1 LQVITNVFKE
11 KPMSKKKQIL
21 IIEDDRDILQV
32 LETVLTYNEF
42 EVSGINR
49 TDDIYETIK
58 KYKPDLVLTD
68 YLLSGLNGGK
78 ICQLIKSN
86 KDTCHIPVMLISAY
100 PALATSFGNFGFDA
114 FINKPFDINDLV
126 AKIKQLLGKKSKAS
140 SVSE

>member
-1 LQVITNVFKE
+1 
-11 KPMSKKKQIL
+11 MSKKKQIL
-21 IIEDDRDILQV
+21 IIEDDGDILQV
-32 LETVLTYNEF
+32 LETVLTYNDF
-42 EVSGINR
+42 NVSGINR

-58 KYKPDLVLTD
+58 KYDPDLVLTD

-86 KDTCHIPVMLISAY
+86 IDTCHIPVMLISAY

-126 AKIKQLLGKKSKAS
+126 VKIKQLVSKKTKTPPLAQ
-140 SVSE
+140 